1 MAVDSNI
8 LLESGTNEL
17 EIVEFII
24 KVKSN
29 NGSVENHYFGINVAK
44 VREIIRMP
52 GLTQL
57 PNLPKSV
64 IGVFNLRDTIIPA
77 LNLADYLY
85 KYNSNHKNQ
94 KMIIAEFN
102 KIKSGFIVDDVNRIH
117 RISWSQIESPDALQE
132 FNSEDSTV
140 VGIIKLDDRN
150 ILMLDVEKIIA
161 DIDPSS
167 AMDRTKINIKMI
179 GKPIAVTAEDSVTV
193 RKMISDRLNMA
204 GFEIHSFNDG
214 FEAWQFLLET
224 ANSVKTVE
232 ELKTKVNV
240 IITDIEMPQMDG
252 YSLTKQVKSHP
263 LLSKIPVLIFSSIVS
278 QEILHKGKSVGAD
291 AQLTKPQIGELL
303 ETVRNLLA

>member
-117 RISWSQIESPDALQE
+117 RISWSQIESPEALQE
-132 FNSEDSTV
+132 FNSDDSTV
-140 VGIIKLDDRN
+140 VGIIKLEDRN

-167 AMDRTKINIKMI
+167 AMDRTKINIKMT
-179 GKPIAVTAEDSVTV
+179 GKPIAVTAEDSATI

-214 FEAWQFLLET
+214 FEAWQFLQEI

>member
-24 KVKSN
+24 KVKSSSGN
-29 NGSVENHYFGINVAK
+29 IENHYFGINVAK

-117 RISWSQIESPDALQE
+117 RISWSQIESPEALQE
-132 FNSEDSTV
+132 FNSDDSTV
-140 VGIIKLDDRN
+140 VGIIKLEDRN

-167 AMDRTKINIKMI
+167 AMDRTKIEFKMT
-179 GKPIAVTAEDSVTV
+179 GKPIAVTAEDSATI

-214 FEAWQFLLET
+214 FEAWQFLQET